1 MGAERALEKIQRQM
15 RVTERDKHT
24 GFEEGQKTLKATGE
38 KL

>member
-1 MGAERALEKIQRQM
+1 MGAERALEKIHRQM
-15 RVTERDKHT
+15 RVTERDKYA